1 MGQRFPRCLN
11 KRFCKEQN
19 FRFLDRRNSC
29 INRAI
34 GIRVTELTMTMTN
47 RSRSGPTLQRGAT
60 MAERYR
66 DHLIFIRTTLDPKAR
81 LWTVSAHIQFNEG
94 PKVFHDV
101 PLPRPAALFGTEKEA
116 KKYMVR
122 QARTW
127 IDDRLGE
134 RERRQ
139 SSPKFRLSALWRSLL
154 GEL

>member
-1 MGQRFPRCLN
+1 
-11 KRFCKEQN
+11 
-19 FRFLDRRNSC
+19 
-29 INRAI
+29 
-34 GIRVTELTMTMTN
+34 
-47 RSRSGPTLQRGAT
+47 

-94 PKVFHDV
+94 PNVFHDV

-116 KKYMVR
+116 ERYMVR

-127 IDDRLGE
+127 VDDRLGE
-134 RERRQ
+134 REQRQ

-154 GEL
+154 ASCSAKADGSNSLKVLLLAAGLLNS